1 MNKIKMITSK
11 IPAIRLFMISK
22 VAKGTDT
29 SSVVLANVEILDVAE
44 LVVVVGFGT
53 TSTKNFP
60 VTLYPYLK
68 EKKNLHV
75 LMKKIR
81 FYRH

>member
-11 IPAIRLFMISK
+11 IPAIKLFMISK

-44 LVVVVGFGT
+44 VVVVGFGM

-68 EKKNLHV
+68 QKDCQFEGKT
-75 LMKKIR
+75 R
-81 FYRH
+81 

>member
-1 MNKIKMITSK
+1 MTMNKMKMITSK
-11 IPAIRLFMISK
+11 IPAIKLFMISK

-44 LVVVVGFGT
+44 VVVVGFGFGM
-53 TSTKNFP
+53 TSMKNFP

-68 EKKNLHV
+68 QTNYQKSEKN
-75 LMKKIR
+75 MIG
-81 FYRH
+81 